1 MTSLNDL
8 QWAIGAALLIIML
21 IIGGWLNRA
30 NEAAGQEQSDQEDVL
45 TRDPLVA
52 AVPSSSPSAMA
63 SADAMQAECKETK
76 EEAELTLLQLHQ
88 VQEELESVFLSDQ
101 AKAAELEQLQQQLC
115 DATALRE
122 QLEAR
127 TNAEKE
133 AKQEAELTLL
143 QLHQV
148 QEELEHYFLLSQELQ
163 SSSAISPEQ
172 QQRLRSCNERLEL
185 LLLHQ
190 KQRDQRLA
198 ALIDRQQRNLQRAAL
213 LLQGV
218 VSPSKQRRQSDVA
231 LI

>member
-1 MTSLNDL
+1 MTSLNDW
-8 QWAIGAALLIIML
+8 QWAIGAALLIIVL

-63 SADAMQAECKETK
+63 SADALQAECKEAK
-76 EEAELTLLQLHQ
+76 E
-88 VQEELESVFLSDQ
+88 
-101 AKAAELEQLQQQLC
+101 
-115 DATALRE
+115 
-122 QLEAR
+122 
-127 TNAEKE
+127 
-133 AKQEAELTLL
+133 EAELTLL

-148 QEELEHYFLLSQELQ
+148 QEELEHYFLLSQELK
-163 SSSAISPEQ
+163 SSSAITPEQ
-172 QQRLRSCNERLEL
+172 QQRLRRCNERLEL

-218 VSPSKQRRQSDVA
+218 ASPSKQRRQSDVA